1 MSERRFDRE
10 QLLGTIFDLFPWT
23 RQYRDEPIRHY
34 AAALYD
40 YRPAVADST
49 RREARNTLRRWVTKK
64 ALERGFGQAQAERL
78 ADDIDQYPVL
88 QTGPHLHLLI
98 EPDAFFTHLFSLMGL
113 AALGSRSYISY
124 ACSTVKFAE
133 KSRKGPGWLRLD
145 GQAINVFGLSRREM
159 IPYSI
164 LAKNQKYE
172 FALKP
177 AEGFSHPH
185 DAIAAL
191 EPLLPAGPFPSAAAA
206 IKAAN
211 LHLWNAHFDQHV
223 DFLQLDDEDVSDL
236 VLMHLDDPNSWLCRK
251 FLIDPVLPVKILRT
265 IDRLASTP
273 WRDWLKNSTHFFWG
287 CDHGRI
293 FPMEL
298 GDGFLSPSNG
308 EGDTI
313 ALTREGLMEA
323 LAAGR
328 IIPNLLLVFIV
339 IAILP
344 GIRVLGG
351 SRHTVYYPL
360 MRYAFCAGLVDSGC
374 DDNLLRSLV
383 HERRASAWG
392 HRVILE
398 TAEPFAL
405 LRSKSGAVPS
415 LMSRYGA
422 VSLDQACGSLDG
434 FLEDPLWQD
443 LSSSLK
449 NGGVSTTGGPWAFV

>member
-1 MSERRFDRE
+1 MSESRFERE

-23 RQYRDEPIRHY
+23 RQYRDEPVRKY

-40 YRPAVADST
+40 YQTELLDPT
-49 RREARNTLRRWVTKK
+49 RREARDTLCRWVRKK
-64 ALERGFGQAQAERL
+64 ALERGFGNVEAERL
-78 ADDIDQYPVL
+78 AADVESFPVL

-113 AALGSRSYISY
+113 AAHGRRSYISY

-164 LAKNQKYE
+164 LAKNHKYE

-177 AEGFSHPH
+177 AEGFSRPQ

-191 EPLLPAGPFPSAAAA
+191 ESLLPTGPFSSAAAA
-206 IKAAN
+206 IKNAN
-211 LHLWNAHFDQHV
+211 QRLWKAHFDNHV
-223 DFLQLDDEDVSDL
+223 DFLQLDDDDVSDL

-251 FLIDPVLPVKILRT
+251 FLVDPLLPVKILRS

-293 FPMEL
+293 FPMQL
-298 GDGFLSPSNG
+298 DDGSVRPSDG
-308 EGDTI
+308 EGDAI

-360 MRYAFCAGLVDSGC
+360 MRYAFCAGLLDSGC

-392 HRVILE
+392 HRVI
-398 TAEPFAL
+398 TDTTEPFAL

-415 LMSRYGA
+415 LMSHYGA
-422 VSLDQACGSLDG
+422 MSLDQACGSLDG
-434 FLEDPLWQD
+434 FLEDPLWRD

-449 NGGVSTTGGPWAFV
+449 NGAVSTTGEPWASA